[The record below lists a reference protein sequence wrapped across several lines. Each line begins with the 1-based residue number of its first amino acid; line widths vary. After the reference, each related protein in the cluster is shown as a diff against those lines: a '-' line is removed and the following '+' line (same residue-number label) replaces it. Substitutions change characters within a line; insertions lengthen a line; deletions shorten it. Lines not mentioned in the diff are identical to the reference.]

1 MRKRL
6 RKKYRLG
13 EFAVPVIPVAF
24 RTRELSIRDLNK
36 LADRFLA
43 EAIEANKLQCGIG
56 PGVGV
61 ASTIWSGFIEP
72 VAWPGKISADQRAA
86 VAAWI
91 AADPDITKHVVGQI
105 TTDIEKI
112 MARDPDY
119 PASLLNGA

>member
-6 RKKYRLG
+6 RKKYQLG

-24 RTRELSIRDLNK
+24 RTRELSSGEINK

-61 ASTIWSGFIEP
+61 TSTIWSGFIEP
-72 VAWPGKISADQRAA
+72 TTWPGGISAEQRSA
-86 VAAWI
+86 VEAWI

-105 TTDIEKI
+105 TTDVEKI
-112 MARDPDY
+112 MDRDPDY